1 MKANELKNLA
11 NASAKIEF
19 QSLKAALNAVKQAAD
34 NDSEGVRAYLAE
46 IGISM
51 QALKGL
57 QWQTL
62 EPLCQKSKKSGKY
75 CPWYVLGALR
85 KYSDTEK
92 AKADAKLEETKKV
105 NAKAKKIRAKS
116 DAKKSEAKAA

>member
-1 MKANELKNLA
+1 MKANELKKLA

-34 NDSEGVRAYLAE
+34 NDSEGVRAYLQKL
-46 IGISM
+46 GVSM

-62 EPLCQKSKKSGKY
+62 EPLCQRSKTGKY

-85 KYSDTEK
+85 KYTDSEK
-92 AKADAKLEETKKV
+92 AKAEAKLEETKKV
-105 NAKAKKIRAKS
+105 NARAKKIRAKAE
-116 DAKKSEAKAA
+116 AKKSEAKAA